1 MQKWSWVNVFAFGL
15 GFTVCFDLSFGF
27 SRKLRGCLGAG
38 VRRFSR
44 RSSRG
49 RLRFWPVTGE
59 EESDDGEDEDRS
71 GKEVRLVREYVRL
84 SVEDIV
90 VRLEVTVC
98 VPNNS
103 IFRRVLL
110 SVIYASRRVLCNPY
124 PNAALSSKILHSGR
138 HTVTVDANPLLL
150 SFWSTIPL
158 PFTLIWKALATVARL

>member
-1 MQKWSWVNVFAFGL
+1 
-15 GFTVCFDLSFGF
+15 
-27 SRKLRGCLGAG
+27 
-38 VRRFSR
+38 
-44 RSSRG
+44 
-49 RLRFWPVTGE
+49 LRFWPVTGE

>member
-1 MQKWSWVNVFAFGL
+1 
-15 GFTVCFDLSFGF
+15 
-27 SRKLRGCLGAG
+27 
-38 VRRFSR
+38 
-44 RSSRG
+44 
-49 RLRFWPVTGE
+49 LRFWPVTGE

-110 SVIYASRRVLCNPY
+110 SVIYASRRVWSLY
-124 PNAALSSKILHSGR
+124 PNASSSSKILHSGR